1 MSYVIIKEVKSINGQ
16 TLPVILLDTHS
27 DVMEF
32 DTREEADRMVDILN
46 INSDSGHNYR
56 VKKIG
61 EREEG

>member
-1 MSYVIIKEVKSINGQ
+1 MAYLIIKEVKSING
-16 TLPVILLDTHS
+16 TVLPVVLLDTHS

-32 DTREEADRMVDILN
+32 EDKNDADKMAEILN

-61 EREEG
+61 EKE